1 MLKYRSTVGGLLMIL
16 AGGLLLYGTLAK
28 QDAANVV
35 MAYLAVHTLAMIVGV
50 VIIGLSAKNAADVD
64 LIGQIFEGMVR
75 ASTSLSMYRIYSATH
90 QFELARALNVLHVK
104 ASTFHSYYTTGKFD
118 KVSCSL
124 PRFYL
129 VLQ

>member
-16 AGGLLLYGTLAK
+16 AGVLLLYGTLAK
-28 QDAANVV
+28 KDAANVV

-90 QFELARALNVLHVK
+90 EYSR
-104 ASTFHSYYTTGKFD
+104 T
-118 KVSCSL
+118 
-124 PRFYL
+124 
-129 VLQ
+129 